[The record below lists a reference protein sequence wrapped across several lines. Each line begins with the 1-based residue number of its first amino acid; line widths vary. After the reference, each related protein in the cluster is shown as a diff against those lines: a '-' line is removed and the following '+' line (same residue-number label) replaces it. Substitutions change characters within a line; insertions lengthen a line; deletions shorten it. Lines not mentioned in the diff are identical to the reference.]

1 MVRRSW
7 GGTGAALAIACA
19 LASCT
24 TPPATPQAMTA
35 SVALASKPNWVV
47 RKAIAVGDV
56 TDASGHSV
64 VTADALRQALE
75 QSLATA
81 GYLAAGSK
89 SHYRLNATLQEIDQP
104 PFTLTDDATVT
115 STVLYR
121 LVGPGT
127 NAQYSVTASGTA
139 TFDDSA
145 IFGKRLQLASE
156 RALQANITALLK
168 KLQTF

>member
-1 MVRRSW
+1 MMRRAW
-7 GGTGAALAIACA
+7 LGLAAGAIACA

-35 SVALASKPNWVV
+35 TETPAGKPNWVV
-47 RKAIAVGDV
+47 KRAIALGEV

-64 VTADALRQALE
+64 VTADAFRQALE
-75 QSLATA
+75 QSLAAA
-81 GYLAAGSK
+81 GYLADRPK
-89 SHYRLNATLQEIDQP
+89 PHYRLNATLQELDEP
-104 PFTLTDDATVT
+104 SFTLTENVSVT

-127 NAQYSVTASGTA
+127 NAQYSVTTSGAA

-145 IFGKRLQLASE
+145 VFGKRLQLASE
-156 RALQANITALLK
+156 RALQANIAVLLQR
-168 KLQTF
+168 LQKF